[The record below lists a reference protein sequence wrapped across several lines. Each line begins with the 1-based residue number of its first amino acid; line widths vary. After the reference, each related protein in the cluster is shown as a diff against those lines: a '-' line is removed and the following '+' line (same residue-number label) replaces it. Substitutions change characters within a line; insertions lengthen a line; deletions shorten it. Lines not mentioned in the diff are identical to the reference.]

1 MAKNTMISNCK
12 VIIIGGSAGSLQVLM
27 DLLPSI
33 PMIDSFAIVIVLH
46 RRASD
51 DLTLEELIKVKAN
64 IPVKII
70 EDKIAL
76 KPGYL
81 YVAPANYHLLFEKN
95 STLSLDTSEKVN
107 YSRPSIDVSFESVSE
122 IYGNTVIGIL
132 LSGSNS
138 DGTEGLKAIQKAGG
152 LVIIQDPI
160 SAEMPFMPKNA
171 IENLTPDYVL
181 NTQEILDFILSINDK
196 I

>member
-1 MAKNTMISNCK
+1 MISNCK
-12 VIIIGGSAGSLQVLM
+12 IIIIGGSAGSLQVLM
-27 DLLPSI
+27 DILPLI
-33 PMIDSFAIVIVLH
+33 PKTDSFAIVIVLH

-70 EDKIAL
+70 EDKISF

-95 STLSLDTSEKVN
+95 GTIALDTSGKVN
-107 YSRPSIDVSFESVSE
+107 FSRPSIDVSFESVSE

-132 LSGSNS
+132 LSGSNT

-152 LVIIQDPI
+152 LVIVQDPI

-171 IENLTPDYVL
+171 IQNITPDYVL
-181 NTQEILDFILSINDK
+181 NPQEILDFILLINK

>member
-27 DLLPSI
+27 NLLPSI
-33 PMIDSFAIVIVLH
+33 PMIHSYAIVIVLH

-51 DLTLEELIKVKAN
+51 DLTLEELIKIKSN
-64 IPVKII
+64 IPVKTI
-70 EDKIAL
+70 EDKIDFM
-76 KPGYL
+76 PGYI
-81 YVAPANYHLLFEKN
+81 YVVPANYHLLFEKN
-95 STLSLDTSEKVN
+95 DTIALDISEKVN
-107 YSRPSIDVSFESVSE
+107 YSRPSIDVSFESVAE
-122 IYGNTVIGIL
+122 VYGNTVIGIL

-152 LVIIQDPI
+152 LVIVQDPA

-171 IENLTPDYVL
+171 IQNLTPDYIF
-181 NTQEILDFILSINDK
+181 NTPEMLEFILSVNTQL
-196 I
+196 

>member
-1 MAKNTMISNCK
+1 MISNCK

-70 EDKIAL
+70 EDKVPF
-76 KPGYL
+76 KPGYV

-95 STLSLDTSEKVN
+95 NTIALDTSGKIN
-107 YSRPSIDVSFESVSE
+107 FSRPSIDVSFESVSE

-138 DGTEGLKAIQKAGG
+138 DGTAGLKAIQKAGG
-152 LVIIQDPI
+152 LVIVQDPT
-160 SAEMPFMPKNA
+160 SAEMPFMPINA
-171 IENLTPDYVL
+171 IQNITPDYVL
-181 NTQEILDFILSINDK
+181 NTQKILDFILSVNNK

>member
-1 MAKNTMISNCK
+1 MEKNTMISNCK

-70 EDKIAL
+70 EDKVPFKL
-76 KPGYL
+76 GYL
-81 YVAPANYHLLFEKN
+81 YVAPANYHLLLEKN
-95 STLSLDTSEKVN
+95 NTMALDTSGKVN
-107 YSRPSIDVSFESVSE
+107 FSRPSIDVSFESVSE

-138 DGTEGLKAIQKAGG
+138 DGTAGLKAIQKAGG
-152 LVIIQDPI
+152 LVIVQDPT
-160 SAEMPFMPKNA
+160 SAEMPFMPINA
-171 IENLTPDYVL
+171 IQNITPDYVL
-181 NTQEILDFILSINDK
+181 NTQEILDFILSVNNK
-196 I
+196 F

>member
-1 MAKNTMISNCK
+1 MEKNTMISNCK

-70 EDKIAL
+70 EDKVL
-76 KPGYL
+76 FKPGYL

-95 STLSLDTSEKVN
+95 NTIALDTSGKVN
-107 YSRPSIDVSFESVSE
+107 FSRPSIDVSFESASE
-122 IYGNTVIGIL
+122 IYGNAVIGIL

-138 DGTEGLKAIQKAGG
+138 DGTAGLKAIQKAGG
-152 LVIIQDPI
+152 LVIVQDPT
-160 SAEMPFMPKNA
+160 SAEMPFMPINA
-171 IENLTPDYVL
+171 IQNITPDYVL
-181 NTQEILDFILSINDK
+181 NTQEILDFILSVNNK
-196 I
+196 F

>member
-1 MAKNTMISNCK
+1 MAKSTMISNCK

-27 DLLPSI
+27 DVLPSI
-33 PMIDSFAIVIVLH
+33 PMIHSFAIVIVLH

-70 EDKIAL
+70 EDKISF

-95 STLSLDTSEKVN
+95 GTIALDTSGKVN

-152 LVIIQDPI
+152 LVIVQDPA

-181 NTQEILDFILSINDK
+181 NPQEILEFILSVNNN
-196 I
+196 